1 MEYNR
6 WFSLQMIIFLG
17 KWALYKMIPN
27 FDKTSY
33 IIWFMVQM

>member
-1 MEYNR
+1 MIL
-6 WFSLQMIIFLG
+6 FAMFKMIIFLR

-33 IIWFMVQM
+33 VISFMV

>member
-1 MEYNR
+1 MILFATLN
-6 WFSLQMIIFLG
+6 MIIFLG

-33 IIWFMVQM
+33 VISFVVQM